1 MTANRQGGVIL
12 ITGAMAAGKSTVAQ
26 ALAERLPRSVHVRG
40 DVFRRMVVTGR
51 EEMTTDPSPE
61 AIAQLHLGYDV
72 GVLTSL
78 RYAAAGFQ
86 VVYQDIIM
94 GQGLERVTRELG
106 ASLRQVV
113 VLCPSAEVLAA
124 REAARPKSG
133 YGDGC
138 EPETFDRELRQHTP
152 RIGFW
157 LDSSDL
163 TVDETVEWILVARC
177 KLRYLTI
184 PTGLD
189 DVVDTTFPLALMRGC
204 LR

>member
-61 AIAQLHLGYDV
+61 AIAQLHLRYDL

-94 GQGLERVTRELG
+94 GQ
-106 ASLRQVV
+106 VV
-113 VLCPSAEVLAA
+113 VLCPSADVLAA
-124 REAARPKSG
+124 REAARPKPG
-133 YGDGC
+133 YGDGW
-138 EPETFDRELRQHTP
+138 EPEAFDRELRQHTP

-163 TVDETVEWILVARC
+163 TVDETVDRILAARC
-177 KLRYLTI
+177 E
-184 PTGLD
+184 
-189 DVVDTTFPLALMRGC
+189 
-204 LR
+204 